1 MNSTILKQNKRLDD
15 LYKAGLILIIIGCSF
30 TLLWAVI
37 SFFGLIVGGI
47 AISATSNYY
56 PNYNDHIS
64 RTGIT
69 AALTGVNIIIII
81 ASLPALITLLFA
93 VKSIKYQTYKYKIV
107 CGIMGIV
114 FGLLFGII
122 GGIFLLVSS
131 KKDEDDPYIIIKDK
145 MNNKDNTTS
154 K

>member
-1 MNSTILKQNKRLDD
+1 MIKQNKRLDD

-37 SFFGLIVGGI
+37 SFFGLIVGSLAASFI
-47 AISATSNYY
+47 TSSYPTDPNIDIVKTSITTAI
-56 PNYNDHIS
+56 I
-64 RTGIT
+64 
-69 AALTGVNIIIII
+69 GVNIIIII

-93 VKSIKYQTYKYKIV
+93 VKSIKYQTYKYKII
-107 CGIMGIV
+107 CGIMGVV

-131 KKDEDDPYIIIKDK
+131 KKDEEEIIIK
-145 MNNKDNTTS
+145 NKNDDDQITL